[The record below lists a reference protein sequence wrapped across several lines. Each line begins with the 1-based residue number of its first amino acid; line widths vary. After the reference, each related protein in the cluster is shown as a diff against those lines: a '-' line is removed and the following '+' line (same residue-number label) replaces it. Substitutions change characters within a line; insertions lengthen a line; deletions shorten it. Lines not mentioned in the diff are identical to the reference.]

1 MSLASFALIFTGVL
15 LNAAA
20 QIMLKAGANRVGPLE
35 IEAGALAGAARELA
49 FSLPIAGGIACY
61 VVSVVVWIVALTRVE
76 VSLAYP
82 MLSIGY
88 VINAIAAWMLFG
100 EQLTPLRL
108 TGILV
113 IILGV
118 YLLAASGRAA

>member
-1 MSLASFALIFTGVL
+1 MSWISFGLILIGVL

-20 QIMLKAGANRVGPLE
+20 QLMLKAGANRVGPLE
-35 IEAGALAGAARELA
+35 IEVHALAGAARDLA
-49 FSLPIAGGIACY
+49 LSGPIIGGLVCY
-61 VVSVVVWIVALTRVE
+61 VVSVIVWIVALTRVE

-88 VINAIAAWMLFG
+88 VVNAIAAWILFG
-100 EQLTPLRL
+100 EQLTQMRL
-108 TGILV
+108 AGIFV

-118 YLLAASGRAA
+118 YLLASSGRGT

>member
-1 MSLASFALIFTGVL
+1 MSWGSFALILTGVL

-20 QIMLKAGANRVGPLE
+20 QLMLKAGANRVGPVE
-35 IEAGALAGAARELA
+35 IEMQALTAVARELA
-49 FSLPIAGGIACY
+49 FSAPIAGGIACY
-61 VVSVVVWIVALTRVE
+61 VVSVVVWILALTRVD

-88 VINAIAAWMLFG
+88 VVNAVAAWILFG
-100 EQLTPLRL
+100 EHLSPMRL
-108 TGILV
+108 AGIFV

>member
-1 MSLASFALIFTGVL
+1 MSLTSFALIFTGVM

-20 QIMLKAGANRVGPLE
+20 QLMLKAGANRVGPVE
-35 IEAGALAGAARELA
+35 IEVHALSAAARELA

-61 VVSVVVWIVALTRVE
+61 VISVAVWILALTRVE

-88 VINAIAAWMLFG
+88 VVNAVAAWMLFG
-100 EQLTPLRL
+100 EQLSPMRL
-108 TGILV
+108 AGIFV

-118 YLLAASGRAA
+118 YLLAASGRGA